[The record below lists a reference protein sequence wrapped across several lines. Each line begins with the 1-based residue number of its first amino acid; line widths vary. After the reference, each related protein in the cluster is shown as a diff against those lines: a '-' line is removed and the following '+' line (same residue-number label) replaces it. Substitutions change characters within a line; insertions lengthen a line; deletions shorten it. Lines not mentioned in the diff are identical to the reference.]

1 MMFNSAG
8 VDVMSVPPMSNEV
21 TTNSPSTVALP
32 DASAMRSVSPEI
44 PISPPS
50 TLRSPA
56 MVVYDDAGV
65 EFPFTV
71 INVSS

>member
-1 MMFNSAG
+1 
-8 VDVMSVPPMSNEV
+8 MSVPPMSNEV

-32 DASAMRSVSPEI
+32 DASAMRSVSPDI

-65 EFPFTV
+65 EFPLTV
-71 INVSS
+71 IKVSS